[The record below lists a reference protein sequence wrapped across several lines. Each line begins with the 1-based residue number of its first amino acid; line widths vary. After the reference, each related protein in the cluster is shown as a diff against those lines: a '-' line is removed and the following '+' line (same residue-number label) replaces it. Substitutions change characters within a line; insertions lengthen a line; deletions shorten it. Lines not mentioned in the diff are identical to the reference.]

1 MIHKKLPYL
10 LMGLSLLVGPTLL
23 PAEETEPPE
32 EEEILDELLT
42 LPYLRGYNPAPAET
56 GVTIHDRDR
65 TGPGVNLAALDGPTP
80 VVLMDLD
87 GEILHEWTIEGETHA
102 RRAHLF
108 PDGDLLAILEK
119 GRMVKLDKD
128 SVEIW
133 RRKGGFHHDLE
144 VTEGGEIYVIR
155 DRQKVLSPAEQGL
168 LRNQYETIIDNLVTV
183 LSPEGKT
190 KEEFS
195 IFDAI
200 VSSDYAALLQGRL
213 FTCPKGDILHTN
225 TIELIK
231 EGPWNSFPPFREGHI
246 LVSFRHL
253 HAIAVID
260 PELRKVT
267 WAAAGM
273 WAYQHQPTILENGN
287 VLIFDNQ
294 EKGRMSRVFEFD
306 PATREIA
313 WAYRGTEENG
323 FFSEVLGS
331 QQRLPNGN
339 TLITESCDGRVFEVA
354 PDGEIVWE
362 YLNPRKAGE
371 KEDLAGIIYEMLRL
385 DSDNLDFLG
394 QDKTTAPAD
403 QRGDEKDRQ

>member
-10 LMGLSLLVGPTLL
+10 LIGLSLLACPVLL
-23 PAEETEPPE
+23 PAEEVEPPE

-42 LPYLRGYNPAPAET
+42 LPYLRGYNPTPSET
-56 GVTIHDRDR
+56 GVTVHDRDR
-65 TGPGVNLAALDGPTP
+65 TGTGVNLVVLDGPTP
-80 VVLMDLD
+80 VMVMDLD
-87 GEILHEWTIEGETHA
+87 GEVLHEWTIEGETHA
-102 RRAHLF
+102 RRVHLF

-119 GRMVKLDKD
+119 GKMVKLDKN
-128 SVEIW
+128 SREIW
-133 RRKGGFHHDLE
+133 RRGGGFHHDLE
-144 VTEGGEIYVIR
+144 VTGDGEIYVIR
-155 DRQKVLSPAEQGL
+155 DQLKKISPSEQRL
-168 LRNQYETIIDNLVTV
+168 LRNQYQKIIDNFITLLT
-183 LSPEGKT
+183 PDGKT

-195 IFDAI
+195 LFDAI
-200 VSSDYAALLQGRL
+200 VSSDYTALLQGRL

-231 EGPWNSFPPFREGHI
+231 EGPGNSFPPFREGHI

-267 WAAAGM
+267 WAASGM
-273 WAYQHQPTILENGN
+273 WAYQHQPTILDNGN

-294 EKGRMSRVFEFD
+294 EKGRMSRILEFD

-313 WAYRGTEENG
+313 WAYRGTGENG

-362 YLNPRKAGE
+362 YVNPRQAGE
-371 KEDLAGIIYEMLRL
+371 KGDLVGIIYEMLRL
-385 DSDNLDFLG
+385 DPGELEFLD
-394 QDKTTAPAD
+394 
-403 QRGDEKDRQ
+403 RGDATADGS